1 MCHRHAKWENAW
13 RDSHHSHHGRGPR
26 AGHFQGR
33 GASGPP
39 ANVQET
45 DDSYEIFLA
54 APGRDKSDFSL
65 SIADDVLTIRSER
78 GETNGENRWLRSEYR
93 IAAFER
99 RFQLS
104 SKVEADLI
112 TARYADGIL
121 QVTLP
126 KRPEFAGPVQEIAVA

>member
-1 MCHRHAKWENAW
+1 MCYRHAKWENAW
-13 RDSHHSHHGRGPR
+13 RESRQHTGWGAR
-26 AGHFQGR
+26 AGHFPGR
-33 GASGPP
+33 SQSGPP

-45 DDSYEIFLA
+45 DDSFEIFLA
-54 APGRDKSDFSL
+54 APGRDKTDFSL
-65 SIADDVLTIRSER
+65 SIADDVLTIRSARSE
-78 GETNGENRWLRSEYR
+78 ENGEGRWLRNEYR
-93 IAAFER
+93 LAAFER

-126 KRPEFAGPVQEIAVA
+126 KRPEFAGPAQEIAVA